1 MLLHHIVSF
10 FLVYISYTWG
20 AFRIGAVILL
30 LHDLA
35 DPFMELA
42 KCFLYAGKQLMADIL
57 FATFAAVFIFTRNYI
72 FPLYVIT
79 SVEYSARNELGEYL
93 PSYAVNRACLVSLGV
108 LEVLHIYWAVLVNS
122 ISIFI
127 FLFFRLRNLYIK
139 LSSPVKSKVIFVIRM
154 INILERSKYV
164 V

>member
-10 FLVYISYTWG
+10 FLVYISYTWA
-20 AFRIGAVILL
+20 AFRIGAVILV

-72 FPLYVIT
+72 FPFYVIT
-79 SVEYSARNELGEYL
+79 SVEYSARNDLGEYL
-93 PSYAVNRACLVSLGV
+93 PSYAVNRACLVALGV

-122 ISIFI
+122 IFFI
-127 FLFFRLRNLYIK
+127 LNYFLNRSRNLYIK
-139 LSSPVKSKVIFVIRM
+139 LSSPVKSKVIFVMRM
-154 INILERSKYV
+154 INIFQETNT
-164 V
+164 